1 MKEKQNT
8 SFWKGMIAG
17 ALAAVLLIGVVFG
30 GAALWNGSLQDWMTA
45 NATAQSKMEVL
56 EKYVDDNY
64 LFDIDTEKVQNG
76 IYKGYIA
83 GLEDPYSAY
92 YTSQEYTRLAESVN
106 GAYSGIGVAVSMNTE
121 TQQVVIVQV
130 YENTPAANA
139 GVLAGDVISKV
150 NGEDVT
156 GMSLSDVVSRTKGE
170 EGSSVVLTVFR
181 ESDQQYHDLTAV
193 RENIKKQTVDYT
205 MLDGQIGY
213 LQVTEFDEVTAEQFN
228 EALAALEEQGMQGL
242 VIDLR
247 NNPGGVLNTVVS
259 MADQLLPEGK
269 VVYTEDKN
277 GEGQTFYSDEEHQFN
292 KPLAVLVNG
301 NSASASEIFA
311 GAIKDY
317 QKGILVGTKTFGKG
331 IVQNIYT
338 LSDGSA
344 VKLTVSRYFTPSGV
358 CIHEVGIEPDIVVEL
373 SEEAQN
379 AGENITVEQDN
390 QLQQAIQ
397 AVREQQSQNTN

>member
-8 SFWKGMIAG
+8 SFWKGMVAG

-64 LFDIDTEKVQNG
+64 LFDIDTEKVENG

-106 GAYSGIGVAVSMNTE
+106 GAYSGIGVAVSMNAE

-139 GVLAGDVISKV
+139 GVLAGDLISKV

-228 EALAALEEQGMQGL
+228 EALAALEERGMQGL

-358 CIHEVGIEPDIVVEL
+358 CIHGVGIEPDIVVEL

-397 AVREQQSQNTN
+397 AVREGQSQNTN

>member
-8 SFWKGMIAG
+8 SFWKGMVAG

-390 QLQQAIQ
+390 QLQRAIQ